1 MHLKKRLIA
10 VAAVLVMAA
19 AVLYGSTFVTGD
31 TEETDASLTWK
42 TEKET
47 IYFWYSDDNMT
58 NFINSAAVSFG
69 EREGVRVIPV
79 LTSESEYLEAISR
92 ACADSAQVPDVY
104 LVGHDSLEK
113 AYLAGLATQ
122 IQDVAGICNEANFPP
137 AALSAVSYQGMR
149 VAYPLCFE
157 TSALI
162 CNETYL
168 REWASQIANKE
179 LLEAGQAQDNPQTEQ
194 YFQNAIPHTVD
205 DILQIADTF
214 DVPEGVTGIMEWDV
228 SDIFYNYWIVGNYM
242 VVGGDA
248 GDDASQIHI
257 NNPETIQCL
266 EVYKALNQYF
276 YSIG

>member
-1 MHLKKRLIA
+1 M
-10 VAAVLVMAA
+10 
-19 AVLYGSTFVTGD
+19 
-31 TEETDASLTWK
+31 
-42 TEKET
+42 
-47 IYFWYSDDNMT
+47 
-58 NFINSAAVSFG
+58 
-69 EREGVRVIPV
+69 
-79 LTSESEYLEAISR
+79 
-92 ACADSAQVPDVY
+92 
-104 LVGHDSLEK
+104 
-113 AYLAGLATQ
+113 
-122 IQDVAGICNEANFPP
+122 
-137 AALSAVSYQGMR
+137 
-149 VAYPLCFE
+149 AYPLCFE

-179 LLEAGQAQDNPQTEQ
+179 LLEAGQAQDNPQEDSAGIAVDPEQLAQKTEQ

-266 EVYKALNQYF
+266 EVYKALNQFFSMESDSMDYETVIEDF
-276 YSIG
+276 CQGRIVFTIATSDVAARLAQAQADGEMGFAPGERGAEEPHHVRHHCGGGEQLFRKRGTG